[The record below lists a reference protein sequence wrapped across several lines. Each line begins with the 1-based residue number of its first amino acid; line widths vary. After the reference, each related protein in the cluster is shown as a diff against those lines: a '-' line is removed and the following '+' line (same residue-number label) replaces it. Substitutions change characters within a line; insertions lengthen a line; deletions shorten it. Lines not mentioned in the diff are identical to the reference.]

1 MRDSNFNGTA
11 WKKVEE
17 ALREH
22 VRLTQSLMRL
32 PPPAQNRIE
41 PQRIDVVATP
51 ISLAVVSDLYRC

>member
-1 MRDSNFNGTA
+1 M
-11 WKKVEE
+11 EE

-32 PPPAQNRIE
+32 PAPAQNRVE

-51 ISLAVVSDLYRC
+51 ISFAVVSDSYDC